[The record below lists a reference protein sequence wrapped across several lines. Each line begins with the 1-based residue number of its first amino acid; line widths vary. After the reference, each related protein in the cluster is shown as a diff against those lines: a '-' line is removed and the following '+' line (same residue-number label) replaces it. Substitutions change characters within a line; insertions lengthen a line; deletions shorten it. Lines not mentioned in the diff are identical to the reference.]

1 MTCLRQGS
9 RACAGLRFGR
19 IHKVMHTNPPHGLR
33 ERSGSDA
40 PFVPASY
47 AFTLIELLVVIAII
61 AILAALLLPALSKAK
76 QRAQTIQCLNNIK
89 QLQIAYELYATDN
102 GNNVMDNS
110 VSGVASPGAQAW
122 IQGNVQAYTANYT
135 NDPKNGVLYPYNTS
149 LAIYKCPANRAFLI
163 GTGRGAAT
171 VPHNRAF
178 SVSVW
183 LGSNLGDGNP
193 VYAPDIAKRTTSV
206 KNASDTS
213 VFIEENQIS
222 IDNGAIGFNRIGI
235 GGVWNLP
242 SNRHN
247 SAGNLSFMDGHAQTF
262 KWKGQ
267 ELRDWNSKYSADDSL
282 SQRGSPDNNPCNGLP
297 WNPNDKDYIRL
308 ALTAPNL

>member
-1 MTCLRQGS
+1 
-9 RACAGLRFGR
+9 
-19 IHKVMHTNPPHGLR
+19 MHTNPPHGLR

-110 VSGVASPGAQAW
+110 VAGVASPGAQAW

-242 SNRHN
+242 SSRHN

-282 SQRGSPDNNPCNGLP
+282 SQRGSPNNNPCNGLP